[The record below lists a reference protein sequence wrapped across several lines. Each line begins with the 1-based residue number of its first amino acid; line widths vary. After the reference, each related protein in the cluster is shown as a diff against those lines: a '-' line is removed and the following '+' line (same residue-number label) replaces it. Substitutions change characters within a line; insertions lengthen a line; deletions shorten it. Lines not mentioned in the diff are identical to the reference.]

1 MGTVS
6 TLEGACAL
14 CEAGSRDRRGVLL
27 GPGPAVVLIG
37 WRYAGN
43 GIAVAS
49 LLPSQWDAAPGSVCG
64 AYCGGKLLKESNH
77 CVPAPAS
84 DALLAQ
90 RVMYGSMPHIDSAS
104 PHTEAM
110 PLDD

>member
-1 MGTVS
+1 M
-6 TLEGACAL
+6 
-14 CEAGSRDRRGVLL
+14 LL

-37 WRYAGN
+37 WGYAGN

-49 LLPSQWDAAPGSVCG
+49 LLPSQWDAEPGRACG
-64 AYCGGKLLKESNH
+64 AYCGGKLLKESNQ

-90 RVMYGSMPHIDSAS
+90 RVMYGRMPHIDFAS
-104 PHTEAM
+104 PHY
-110 PLDD
+110 